1 MERWKK
7 SMQMS
12 VDTCKRLVEKE
23 NFSANLRNQEQ
34 DKIMAELF
42 IVLLNF
48 IICFMNMVNSKYQ
61 TNL

>member
-1 MERWKK
+1 MLEMEKWKQ

-12 VDTCKRLVEKE
+12 VDTCKELVEKE
-23 NFSANLRNQEQ
+23 TSSQNLRNQEH

-48 IICFMNMVNSKYQ
+48 IICFMNMVNSKY
-61 TNL
+61 L

>member
-1 MERWKK
+1 MEKWKQ

-12 VDTCKRLVEKE
+12 VDTCKELVEKD
-23 NFSANLRNQEQ
+23 SLNQHRRKKEH

-48 IICFMNMVNSKYQ
+48 IICFMNMVNSKY
-61 TNL
+61 L